1 MFPKHP
7 SKKKLVFII
16 QNMQNTVPKLN
27 TQYTIILGAEGELGK
42 ALAREVARKGCNL
55 ILVSTTSIDLQRFAI
70 GLQLKEEVQVE
81 AIKLDLSDQD
91 AIQALTTRL
100 RKNYETRALIN
111 NITCDWSAAHK
122 RCISEVAEVDF
133 LTRFRGAA
141 LVTWSLLPQM
151 RKLPASYI
159 QHIIP
164 FPFKKEHFSTTLQQS
179 VSKMYAFTKELDDEL
194 KHSGVSVSMVH
205 PAPIKNIM
213 EKTELTGRIFEEE
226 LLTLLPSMIAMKA
239 VNGMLQGDRLII
251 PGFWNKIQFFLN
263 RQATKWF
270 RASEES
276 MESSLQ
282 PSI

>member
-1 MFPKHP
+1 VHLLG
-7 SKKKLVFII
+7 KKAVYII
-16 QNMQNTVPKLN
+16 QHMDNTVTKLN
-27 TQYTIILGAEGELGK
+27 TQYTIILGAEGELGR
-42 ALAREVARKGCNL
+42 AMAHEVARKKCNL

-81 AIKLDLSDQD
+81 AIKLDLGDQEE
-91 AIQALTTRL
+91 IQALTDRL
-100 RKNYETRALIN
+100 REKYEIRALIN
-111 NITCDWSAAHK
+111 NITCDWS
-122 RCISEVAEVDF
+122 VAQNSGITELAKEDF

-164 FPFKKEHFSTTLQQS
+164 FPFKKEHFSTPLQQS

-194 KHSGVSVSMVH
+194 KNTGVSVSMVH

-213 EKTELTGRIFEEE
+213 EKIELTGRVFEEE
-226 LLTLLPSMIAMKA
+226 ILTLMPAMIAMKA
-239 VNGMLQGDRLII
+239 VNGMLRGDRLII
-251 PGFWNKIQFFLN
+251 PGFWNKVQFFLN
-263 RQATKWF
+263 RHATTWF

-282 PSI
+282 PSL